1 MKRISKLLSI
11 FLVLFILVGCASES
25 GHESGGEY
33 YLNQLKNYEVR
44 EKNSTLDD
52 NAEFDAYLD
61 TIFDELVSD
70 NYLYMHFN
78 VADYKAMG
86 IEKPEVGFGHLVY
99 GVDQEE
105 FNKTEKQLEDLLAFD
120 YDSLSLRQQYDY
132 DLLHYSLLETLAGLY
147 YSKYDLIFSSASQ
160 FSDGIVTNLMEF
172 AMYDDESEEDFLV
185 VLKDV
190 PNYINEAI
198 EYSKQQSNDGLYHSD
213 DMLDEEISYI
223 DNLISSNGKSI
234 YEHYKEYDI
243 YPEVKEIVENEVIP
257 SFVTLKDYLNTLYG
271 KTKSD
276 KLALCKIDEGYAEYT
291 YMTSSSNNKDMEDIY
306 TELIELYFDWIY
318 NFVSIYQDDE
328 NILDNYEEFLKND
341 EVLNLNV
348 EDLLEYLRNNSS
360 KRYEYLENANYVVSS
375 LDTLGNTTLGYY
387 VSPPI
392 DNLNQNVIRVNAKV
406 DSDSYGQMSVFEVM
420 AHEGFPGH
428 LYQNIYFQQTN
439 PHKFRATQS
448 FVGYTEGY
456 ADLAA
461 YDALEMLDIPE
472 EYKGIA
478 RIDSITFNSHII
490 YSIVDLG
497 VNYFGWSVN
506 TLAKKL
512 DKMMLDGTQAQELYD
527 VVVAMPGV
535 FVRYGVG
542 FVSYLNLRK
551 KAMDELGDKFD
562 FVAYHRAIIENGPL
576 PFAILE
582 GVVEEYINENK

>member
-11 FLVLFILVGCASES
+11 LLVLFILVGC
-25 GHESGGEY
+25 GEDSSSSAENY
-33 YLNQLKNYEVR
+33 YLTQLKNYEVR

-52 NAEFDAYLD
+52 NKDFDLFLD

-86 IEKPEVGFGHLVY
+86 IEKPEVGFGHIVY
-99 GVDQEE
+99 GVDEEE

-120 YDSLSLRQQYDY
+120 YDKLSLRQQYDY
-132 DLLHYSLLETLAGLY
+132 DLLHYSLLETLCGLE
-147 YSKYDLIFSSASQ
+147 YSKYNLIFSSSSQ
-160 FSDGIVTNLMEF
+160 FCDGIVTNLMEF
-172 AMYDDESEEDFLV
+172 AIYDEESEEDFLA

-243 YPEVKEIVENEVIP
+243 YPEVKELVENEVIP
-257 SFVTLKDYLNTLYG
+257 AFVTLKEYLNTLYG

-276 KLALCKIDEGYAEYT
+276 KLALTKINKGYAEYT
-291 YMTSSSNNKDMEDIY
+291 YITNTSNNGDMYAIY
-306 TELIELYFDWIY
+306 TQLIEVYSDWVN
-318 NFVSIYQDDE
+318 NFINAYQNNEHILEDYEDFLNDDKA
-328 NILDNYEEFLKND
+328 I
-341 EVLNLNV
+341 NLSA
-348 EDLLEYLRNNSS
+348 EDMLEYLRNNSS
-360 KRYEYLENANYVVSS
+360 KRYEYLEDANYVVSA
-375 LDTLGNTTLGYY
+375 LDTLGDSTLGYY

-392 DNLNQNVIRVNAKV
+392 DNLNQNVIRVNAKINNE
-406 DSDSYGQMSVFEVM
+406 DYDQMSVFEVM

-428 LYQNIYFQQTN
+428 LYQNIYFQQKN

-448 FVGYTEGY
+448 FIGYTEGY

-461 YDALEMLDIPE
+461 MDAIDMLNVDDG
-472 EYKGIA
+472 YKA
-478 RIDSITFNSHII
+478 VAKLNSITFNSHLLL
-490 YSIVDLG
+490 SIVDLG
-497 VNYFGWSVN
+497 VNYFGWDVN
-506 TLAKKL
+506 TIGNKLEKLFL
-512 DKMMLDGTQAQELYD
+512 DKAIAQPLYD
-527 VVVAMPGV
+527 MVVAMPGT

-542 FVSYLNLRK
+542 YVSHLNLRK

-562 FVAYHRAIIENGPL
+562 FVAYDRAIIENGPL

-582 GVVEEYINENK
+582 GVVEDYINENK

>member
-11 FLVLFILVGCASES
+11 LLVLFILVGC
-25 GHESGGEY
+25 GEDSSPSAENY
-33 YLNQLKNYEVR
+33 YLTQLKNYEVR

-52 NAEFDAYLD
+52 NKDFDLFLD

-86 IEKPEVGFGHLVY
+86 IEKPEVGFGHIVY
-99 GVDQEE
+99 GVDEEE

-120 YDSLSLRQQYDY
+120 YDKLSLRQQYDY
-132 DLLHYSLLETLAGLY
+132 DLLHYSLLETLCGLE
-147 YSKYDLIFSSASQ
+147 YSKYNLIFSSSSQ
-160 FSDGIVTNLMEF
+160 FCDGIVTNLMEF
-172 AMYDDESEEDFLV
+172 AMYDEESEEDFLA

-243 YPEVKEIVENEVIP
+243 YPEVKELVENEVIP
-257 SFVTLKDYLNTLYG
+257 AFVTLKEYLNTLYG

-276 KLALCKIDEGYAEYT
+276 KLALTKINNGYAEYT
-291 YMTSSSNNKDMEDIY
+291 YITNTSNNGDMYAIY
-306 TELIELYFDWIY
+306 TQLIEVYSDWVN
-318 NFVSIYQDDE
+318 NFINAYQNNEHILEDYEDFLNDDKA
-328 NILDNYEEFLKND
+328 I
-341 EVLNLNV
+341 NLSA
-348 EDLLEYLRNNSS
+348 EDMLEYLRNNSS
-360 KRYEYLENANYVVSS
+360 KRYEYLEDANYVVSA
-375 LDTLGNTTLGYY
+375 LDTLGDSTLGYY

-392 DNLNQNVIRVNAKV
+392 DNLNQNVIRVNAKINNE
-406 DSDSYGQMSVFEVM
+406 DYDQMSVFEVM

-428 LYQNIYFQQTN
+428 LYQNIYFQQKN

-448 FVGYTEGY
+448 FIGYTEGY

-461 YDALEMLDIPE
+461 MDAIDMLNVDD
-472 EYKGIA
+472 EYKA
-478 RIDSITFNSHII
+478 VAKLNSITFNSHLLL
-490 YSIVDLG
+490 SIVDLG
-497 VNYFGWSVN
+497 VNYFGWDVN
-506 TLAKKL
+506 TIGNKLEKLFL
-512 DKMMLDGTQAQELYD
+512 DKAIAQPLYD
-527 VVVAMPGV
+527 MVVAMPGT

-542 FVSYLNLRK
+542 YVSHLNLRK

-562 FVAYHRAIIENGPL
+562 FVAYDRAIIENGPL

-582 GVVEEYINENK
+582 GVVEDYINENK

>member
-11 FLVLFILVGCASES
+11 LLVLFILVGCGEDSSPS
-25 GHESGGEY
+25 GENY
-33 YLNQLKNYEVR
+33 YLSQLKNYEVR

-99 GVDQEE
+99 GVDEEE
-105 FNKTEKQLEDLLAFD
+105 FNKTEKQLEELLAFD
-120 YDSLSLRQQYDY
+120 YDKLSLRQQYDY
-132 DLLHYSLLETLAGLY
+132 DLLHYSLLETLCGLE
-147 YSKYDLIFSSASQ
+147 YSKYNLIFSSSSQ

-172 AMYDDESEEDFLV
+172 AMYDEESEKDFLV

-223 DNLISSNGKSI
+223 DTLISSNGKSI

-243 YPEVKEIVENEVIP
+243 YPEVKELVENEVIP
-257 SFVTLKDYLNTLYG
+257 AFVTLKDYLKTLYG
-271 KTKSD
+271 KTTSD
-276 KLALCKIDEGYAEYT
+276 KLTLCKIDEGYAEYT
-291 YMTSSSNNKDMEDIY
+291 YLINSSSNRDITDIY
-306 TELIELYFDWIY
+306 NDLVELYFDWIY
-318 NFVSIYQDDE
+318 NFIGIYQDDE
-328 NILDNYEEFLKND
+328 NVLDKYGEYIQANK
-341 EVLNLNV
+341 VLNLSS
-348 EDLLEYLRNNSS
+348 EDMLEYLRNNSS
-360 KRYEYLENANYVVSS
+360 QRYEYLENANYVVSS

-392 DNLNQNVIRVNAKV
+392 DNLNQNVIRVNAKI
-406 DSDSYGQMSVFEVM
+406 DSDYYDQMSVFEVM

-439 PHKFRATQS
+439 PHKVRATQS

-461 YDALEMLDIPE
+461 YDALEMLDIPN

-478 RIDSITFNSHII
+478 RIDSITFNSHIL
-490 YSIVDLG
+490 YSIIDLG
-497 VNYFGWSVN
+497 VNYFGWNVK

-512 DKMMLDGTQAQELYD
+512 DNLMLDSSMAQDLYD
-527 VVVAMPGV
+527 TVVAMPGV

-542 FVSYLNLRK
+542 FVSHINLRK
-551 KAMDELGDKFD
+551 KAMDKLGDKFD
-562 FVAYHRAIIENGPL
+562 FVAYDRAIIENGPL

-582 GVVEEYINENK
+582 GVVEDYINENK

>member
-11 FLVLFILVGCASES
+11 LLVVFLLTGCGLES
-25 GHESGGEY
+25 GHESNK
-33 YLNQLKNYEVR
+33 YLEELKNYEVR
-44 EKNSTLDD
+44 EKKSTLDD

-78 VADYKAMG
+78 VADYKAMD

-99 GVDQEE
+99 GLDEEE
-105 FNKTEKQLEDLLAFD
+105 FDKTEKQLEDLLAFD

-172 AMYDDESEEDFLV
+172 AMYDEESEEDFLV

-234 YEHYKEYDI
+234 YEHYKDYDI
-243 YPEVKEIVENEVIP
+243 YPEVKELVENEVIP
-257 SFVTLKDYLNTLYG
+257 AFVTLKDYLNTLYG
-271 KTKSD
+271 KAKSD
-276 KLALCKIDEGYAEYT
+276 KLALTKINKGYAEYT
-291 YMTSSSNNKDMEDIY
+291 YITNTSNNGDMYAIY
-306 TELIELYFDWIY
+306 TQLIEVYSDWVN
-318 NFVSIYQDDE
+318 NFINAYQNNEHILEDYEDFLNDDKV
-328 NILDNYEEFLKND
+328 I
-341 EVLNLNV
+341 NLSA
-348 EDLLEYLRNNSS
+348 EDMLEYLRNNSS
-360 KRYEYLENANYVVSS
+360 KRYEYLEDASYVVSA
-375 LDTLGNTTLGYY
+375 LDTLGDSTLGYY

-392 DNLNQNVIRVNAKV
+392 DNLNQNVIRVNAKI
-406 DSDSYGQMSVFEVM
+406 DNDEYDQMSVFEVM

-428 LYQNIYFQQTN
+428 LYQNIYFQQRN

-448 FVGYTEGY
+448 FIGYTEGY

-461 YDALEMLDIPE
+461 MDAIDMLNVDDG
-472 EYKGIA
+472 YKA
-478 RIDSITFNSHII
+478 VAKLNSITFNSHLLL
-490 YSIVDLG
+490 SIVDLG
-497 VNYFGWSVN
+497 VNYFGWDVN
-506 TLAKKL
+506 TIGNKLEKLFL
-512 DKMMLDGTQAQELYD
+512 DKAIAQPLYD
-527 VVVAMPGV
+527 MVVAMPGT

-542 FVSYLNLRK
+542 YVSHLNLRK

-562 FVAYHRAIIENGPL
+562 FVAYDRAIIENGPL
-576 PFAILE
+576 PFVILE
-582 GVVEEYINENK
+582 GVVEDYINENK

>member
-1 MKRISKLLSI
+1 MKIISKLLSI
-11 FLVLFILVGCASES
+11 LLVVFLLTGCGLES
-25 GHESGGEY
+25 GLESDSE

-86 IEKPEVGFGHLVY
+86 IEKPEVGFGHIVY
-99 GVDQEE
+99 GVDEEE

-132 DLLHYSLLETLAGLY
+132 DLLHYSLLETLCGLE
-147 YSKYDLIFSSASQ
+147 YSKYNLIFSSASQ

-172 AMYDDESEEDFLV
+172 AMYDEESEEDFLV

-234 YEHYKEYDI
+234 YEHYKDYDI

-257 SFVTLKDYLNTLYG
+257 SFVTLKDYLKTLYG
-271 KTKSD
+271 KTTSD
-276 KLALCKIDEGYAEYT
+276 KLTLSKIDKGYAEYT
-291 YMTSSSNNKDMEDIY
+291 YIINSSNNGDMNV
-306 TELIELYFDWIY
+306 IY
-318 NFVSIYQDDE
+318 NQLVEVYTDWVYNFISAYQKNE
-328 NILDNYEEFLKND
+328 NILEDYEDFLND
-341 EVLNLNV
+341 DKVINQSA
-348 EDLLEYLRNNSS
+348 EDMLEYLRNNSS
-360 KRYEYLENANYVVSS
+360 KRYEYLEDASYVVSA
-375 LDTLGNTTLGYY
+375 LDTLGDSTLGYY

-392 DNLNQNVIRVNAKV
+392 DNLNQNVIRVNAKI
-406 DSDSYGQMSVFEVM
+406 DNDEYDQMSVFEVM

-428 LYQNIYFQQTN
+428 LYQNIYFQQRN

-448 FVGYTEGY
+448 FIGYTEGY

-461 YDALEMLDIPE
+461 MDAIDMLNIDDG
-472 EYKGIA
+472 YKA
-478 RIDSITFNSHII
+478 VAKLNSITFNSHLLL
-490 YSIVDLG
+490 SIVDLG
-497 VNYFGWSVN
+497 VNYFGWDAN
-506 TLAKKL
+506 TLGKKL
-512 DKMMLDGTQAQELYD
+512 EKMFLDKTIAQTLYD
-527 VVVAMPGV
+527 MVVAMPGT

-542 FVSYLNLRK
+542 YVSHLNLRK

-562 FVAYHRAIIENGPL
+562 FVAYDRAIIENGPL

-582 GVVEEYINENK
+582 GVVEDYINENK

>member
-11 FLVLFILVGCASES
+11 LLVLFILVGC
-25 GHESGGEY
+25 GEDSSPSAENY
-33 YLNQLKNYEVR
+33 YLTQLKNYEVR

-52 NAEFDAYLD
+52 NKDFDLFLD

-86 IEKPEVGFGHLVY
+86 IEKPEVGFGHIVY
-99 GVDQEE
+99 GVDEEE
-105 FNKTEKQLEDLLAFD
+105 FNKTEKQLEELLAFD
-120 YDSLSLRQQYDY
+120 YDKLSLRQQYDY
-132 DLLHYSLLETLAGLY
+132 DLLHYSLLETLCGLE
-147 YSKYDLIFSSASQ
+147 YSKYNLIFSSSSQ

-172 AMYDDESEEDFLV
+172 AMYDEESEEDFLA

-243 YPEVKEIVENEVIP
+243 YLEVKELVENEVIP
-257 SFVTLKDYLNTLYG
+257 AFVTLKEYLNTLYG

-276 KLALCKIDEGYAEYT
+276 KLALTKINKGYAEYT
-291 YMTSSSNNKDMEDIY
+291 YITNTSNNGDMYAIY
-306 TELIELYFDWIY
+306 TQLIEVYSDWVN
-318 NFVSIYQDDE
+318 NFINAYQNNEHILEDYEDFLNDDKA
-328 NILDNYEEFLKND
+328 I
-341 EVLNLNV
+341 NLSA
-348 EDLLEYLRNNSS
+348 EDMLEYLRNNSS
-360 KRYEYLENANYVVSS
+360 KRYEYLEDANYVVSA
-375 LDTLGNTTLGYY
+375 LDTLGDSTLGYY

-392 DNLNQNVIRVNAKV
+392 DNLNQNVIRVNAKINNEEY
-406 DSDSYGQMSVFEVM
+406 DQMSVFEVM

-428 LYQNIYFQQTN
+428 LYQNIYFQQKN

-448 FVGYTEGY
+448 FIGYTEGY

-461 YDALEMLDIPE
+461 MDAIDMLNVDDG
-472 EYKGIA
+472 YKA
-478 RIDSITFNSHII
+478 VAKLNSITFNSHLLL
-490 YSIVDLG
+490 SIVDLG
-497 VNYFGWSVN
+497 VNYFGWDVN
-506 TLAKKL
+506 TIGNKLEKLFL
-512 DKMMLDGTQAQELYD
+512 DKAIAQPLYD
-527 VVVAMPGV
+527 MVVAMPGT

-542 FVSYLNLRK
+542 YVSHLNLRK

-562 FVAYHRAIIENGPL
+562 FVAYDRAIIENGPL

-582 GVVEEYINENK
+582 GVVEDYINENK

>member
-1 MKRISKLLSI
+1 MKIISKLLSI
-11 FLVLFILVGCASES
+11 LLVVFLLTGCGLES
-25 GHESGGEY
+25 GLESDSE

-86 IEKPEVGFGHLVY
+86 IEKPEVGFGHIVY
-99 GVDQEE
+99 GVDEEE

-132 DLLHYSLLETLAGLY
+132 DLLHYSLLETLCGLE
-147 YSKYDLIFSSASQ
+147 YSKYNLIFSSASQ

-172 AMYDDESEEDFLV
+172 AMYDEESEEDFLV

-234 YEHYKEYDI
+234 YEHYKDYDI

-257 SFVTLKDYLNTLYG
+257 SFVTLKDYLKTLYG
-271 KTKSD
+271 KTTSD
-276 KLALCKIDEGYAEYT
+276 KLTLSKIDKGYAEYT
-291 YMTSSSNNKDMEDIY
+291 YIINSSNNGDMNV
-306 TELIELYFDWIY
+306 IY
-318 NFVSIYQDDE
+318 NQLVEVYTDWVYNFISAYQKNE
-328 NILDNYEEFLKND
+328 NILEDYEDFLND
-341 EVLNLNV
+341 DKVINQSA
-348 EDLLEYLRNNSS
+348 EDMLEYLRNNSS
-360 KRYEYLENANYVVSS
+360 KRYEYLEDASYVVSM
-375 LDTLGNTTLGYY
+375 LDTLGDSTLGYY

-392 DNLNQNVIRVNAKV
+392 DNLNQNVIRVNAKI
-406 DSDSYGQMSVFEVM
+406 DNDEYDQMSVFEVM

-428 LYQNIYFQQTN
+428 LYQNIYFQQRN

-448 FVGYTEGY
+448 FIGYTEGY

-461 YDALEMLDIPE
+461 MDAIDMLNIDDG
-472 EYKGIA
+472 YKA
-478 RIDSITFNSHII
+478 VAKLNSITFNSHLLL
-490 YSIVDLG
+490 SIVDLG
-497 VNYFGWSVN
+497 VNYFGWDAN
-506 TLAKKL
+506 TLGKKL
-512 DKMMLDGTQAQELYD
+512 EKMFLDKTIAQTLYD
-527 VVVAMPGV
+527 MVVAMPGT

-542 FVSYLNLRK
+542 YVSHLNLRK

-562 FVAYHRAIIENGPL
+562 FVAYDRAIIENGPL

>member
-11 FLVLFILVGCASES
+11 LLVLFILVGC
-25 GHESGGEY
+25 GEDSSPSAENY
-33 YLNQLKNYEVR
+33 YLTQLKNYEVR

-52 NAEFDAYLD
+52 NKDFDLFLD

-86 IEKPEVGFGHLVY
+86 IEKPEVGFGHIVY
-99 GVDQEE
+99 GVDEEE
-105 FNKTEKQLEDLLAFD
+105 FNKTEKQLEELLAFD
-120 YDSLSLRQQYDY
+120 YDKLSLRQQYDY
-132 DLLHYSLLETLAGLY
+132 DLLHYSLLETLCGLE
-147 YSKYDLIFSSASQ
+147 YSKYNLIFSSSSQ

-172 AMYDDESEEDFLV
+172 AIYDEESEEDFLV

-213 DMLDEEISYI
+213 DMLDEEVSYI
-223 DNLISSNGKSI
+223 DNLISSNGRSI

-243 YPEVKEIVENEVIP
+243 YPEVKELVENEVIP
-257 SFVTLKDYLNTLYG
+257 AFVTLKEYLNTLYG

-276 KLALCKIDEGYAEYT
+276 KLALTKINNGYAEYT
-291 YMTSSSNNKDMEDIY
+291 YITNTSNNGDMYAIY
-306 TELIELYFDWIY
+306 TQLIEVYSDWVN
-318 NFVSIYQDDE
+318 NFINAYQNNEHILEDYEDFLNDDKA
-328 NILDNYEEFLKND
+328 I
-341 EVLNLNV
+341 NLSA
-348 EDLLEYLRNNSS
+348 EDMLEYLRNNSS
-360 KRYEYLENANYVVSS
+360 KRYEYLEDANYVVSS
-375 LDTLGNTTLGYY
+375 LDTLGDSTLGYY

-392 DNLNQNVIRVNAKV
+392 DNLNQNVIRVNAKINNEEY
-406 DSDSYGQMSVFEVM
+406 DQMSVFEVM

-428 LYQNIYFQQTN
+428 LYQNIYFQQKN

-448 FVGYTEGY
+448 FIGYTEGY

-461 YDALEMLDIPE
+461 MDAIDMLNVDDG
-472 EYKGIA
+472 YKA
-478 RIDSITFNSHII
+478 VAKLNSITFNSHLLL
-490 YSIVDLG
+490 SIVDLG
-497 VNYFGWSVN
+497 VNYFGWDVN
-506 TLAKKL
+506 TIGNKLEKLFL
-512 DKMMLDGTQAQELYD
+512 DKAIAQPLYD
-527 VVVAMPGV
+527 MVVAMPGT

-542 FVSYLNLRK
+542 YVSHLNLRK

-562 FVAYHRAIIENGPL
+562 FVAYDRAIIENGPL

-582 GVVEEYINENK
+582 GVVEDYINENK

>member
-1 MKRISKLLSI
+1 MKIISKLLSI
-11 FLVLFILVGCASES
+11 LLVVFLLTGCGLES
-25 GHESGGEY
+25 GLESDSE

-86 IEKPEVGFGHLVY
+86 IEKPEVGFGHIVY
-99 GVDQEE
+99 GLDEEE

-172 AMYDDESEEDFLV
+172 AMYDEESEEDFLV

-276 KLALCKIDEGYAEYT
+276 KLALTKINKGYAEYT
-291 YMTSSSNNKDMEDIY
+291 YITNTSNNGDMYAIY
-306 TELIELYFDWIY
+306 TQLIEVYSDWVN
-318 NFVSIYQDDE
+318 NFINAYQNNEHILEDYEDFLNDDKV
-328 NILDNYEEFLKND
+328 I
-341 EVLNLNV
+341 NLSA
-348 EDLLEYLRNNSS
+348 EDMLEYLRNNSS
-360 KRYEYLENANYVVSS
+360 KRYDYLEDASYVVSA
-375 LDTLGNTTLGYY
+375 LDTLGDSTLGYY

-392 DNLNQNVIRVNAKV
+392 DNLNQNVIRVNAKI
-406 DSDSYGQMSVFEVM
+406 DNDEYDQMSVFEVM

-448 FVGYTEGY
+448 FIGYTEGY

-461 YDALEMLDIPE
+461 MDAIDMLNVDDG
-472 EYKGIA
+472 YKA
-478 RIDSITFNSHII
+478 VAKLNSITFNSHLLL
-490 YSIVDLG
+490 SIVDLG
-497 VNYFGWSVN
+497 VNYFGWDVN
-506 TLAKKL
+506 TIGNKLEKLFL
-512 DKMMLDGTQAQELYD
+512 DKAIAQPLYD
-527 VVVAMPGV
+527 MVVAMPGT

-542 FVSYLNLRK
+542 YVSHLNLRK

-562 FVAYHRAIIENGPL
+562 FVAYDRAIVENGPL

>member
-11 FLVLFILVGCASES
+11 LLVLFILVGC
-25 GHESGGEY
+25 GEDSSPSAENY
-33 YLNQLKNYEVR
+33 YLTQLKNYQVR

-52 NAEFDAYLD
+52 NRDFDLFLD
-61 TIFDELVSD
+61 TIFDELVSN

-86 IEKPEVGFGHLVY
+86 IEKPEVGFGHVVY
-99 GVDQEE
+99 GVDEEE
-105 FNKTEKQLEDLLAFD
+105 FNKTEKQLEELLAFD

-132 DLLHYSLLETLAGLY
+132 DLLHYSLLETLCGLE
-147 YSKYDLIFSSASQ
+147 YSKYNLIFSSSSQ
-160 FSDGIVTNLMEF
+160 FSDGIITNLMEF
-172 AMYDDESEEDFLV
+172 AIYDEESEEDFLV

-257 SFVTLKDYLNTLYG
+257 AFVTLKDYLKTLYG
-271 KTKSD
+271 KTTSD
-276 KLALCKIDEGYAEYT
+276 KLTLCKIDEGYAEYT
-291 YMTSSSNNKDMEDIY
+291 YLINSSSNRDITDIY
-306 TELIELYFDWIY
+306 NDLVELYFDWIY
-318 NFVSIYQDDE
+318 NFIGIYQDDE
-328 NILDNYEEFLKND
+328 NILNKYGEYIQANK
-341 EVLNLNV
+341 VLNLSS
-348 EDLLEYLRNNSS
+348 EDMLEYLRNNSS
-360 KRYEYLENANYVVSS
+360 ERYEYLEDANYVVSS

-392 DNLNQNVIRVNAKV
+392 DNLNQNVIRVNAKI
-406 DSDSYGQMSVFEVM
+406 DSDYYDQMSVFEVM

-439 PHKFRATQS
+439 PHKVRATQS

-461 YDALEMLDIPE
+461 YDALEMLDIPN

-478 RIDSITFNSHII
+478 RIDSITFNSHIL
-490 YSIVDLG
+490 YSIIDLG
-497 VNYFGWSVN
+497 VNYFGWNVK

-512 DKMMLDGTQAQELYD
+512 DNLMLDSSMAQDLYD
-527 VVVAMPGV
+527 TVVAMPGV

-542 FVSYLNLRK
+542 FVNHINLRK

-562 FVAYHRAIIENGPL
+562 FVAYDKAIIENGPL

-582 GVVEEYINENK
+582 GVVENYINENK

>member
-11 FLVLFILVGCASES
+11 LLVLFILVGC
-25 GHESGGEY
+25 GEDSSPSAENY
-33 YLNQLKNYEVR
+33 YLTQLKNYEVR

-52 NAEFDAYLD
+52 NKDFDLFLD

-86 IEKPEVGFGHLVY
+86 IEKPEVGFGHIVY
-99 GVDQEE
+99 GVDEEE
-105 FNKTEKQLEDLLAFD
+105 FNKTEKQLEELLAFD
-120 YDSLSLRQQYDY
+120 YDKLSLRQQYDY
-132 DLLHYSLLETLAGLY
+132 DLLHYSLLETLCGLE
-147 YSKYDLIFSSASQ
+147 YSKYNLIFSSSSQ
-160 FSDGIVTNLMEF
+160 FCDGIVTNLMEF
-172 AMYDDESEEDFLV
+172 AMYDEESEEDFLA

-243 YPEVKEIVENEVIP
+243 YPEVKELVENEVIP
-257 SFVTLKDYLNTLYG
+257 AFVTLKEYLNTLYG

-276 KLALCKIDEGYAEYT
+276 KLALTKINKGYAEYT
-291 YMTSSSNNKDMEDIY
+291 YITNTSNNGDMYAIY
-306 TELIELYFDWIY
+306 TQLIEVYSDWVN
-318 NFVSIYQDDE
+318 NFINAYQNNEHILEDYEDFLNDDKA
-328 NILDNYEEFLKND
+328 I
-341 EVLNLNV
+341 NLSA
-348 EDLLEYLRNNSS
+348 EDMLEYLRNNSS
-360 KRYEYLENANYVVSS
+360 KRYEYLEDANYVVSA
-375 LDTLGNTTLGYY
+375 LDTLGDSTLGYY

-392 DNLNQNVIRVNAKV
+392 DNLNQNVIRVNAKINNE
-406 DSDSYGQMSVFEVM
+406 DYDQMSVFEVM

-428 LYQNIYFQQTN
+428 LYQNIYFQQKN

-448 FVGYTEGY
+448 FIGYTEGY

-461 YDALEMLDIPE
+461 MDAIDMLNVDD
-472 EYKGIA
+472 EYKA
-478 RIDSITFNSHII
+478 VAKLNSITFNSHLLL
-490 YSIVDLG
+490 SIVDLG
-497 VNYFGWSVN
+497 VNYFGWDVN
-506 TLAKKL
+506 TIGNKLEKLFL
-512 DKMMLDGTQAQELYD
+512 DKAIAQPLYD
-527 VVVAMPGV
+527 MVVAMPGT

-542 FVSYLNLRK
+542 YVSHLNLRK

-562 FVAYHRAIIENGPL
+562 FVAYDRAIIENGPL

-582 GVVEEYINENK
+582 GVVEDYINENK

>member
-11 FLVLFILVGCASES
+11 LLILFILVGC
-25 GHESGGEY
+25 GEDSSPSAENY
-33 YLNQLKNYEVR
+33 YLTQLKNYEVR

-86 IEKPEVGFGHLVY
+86 IEKPEVGFGHIVY

-105 FNKTEKQLEDLLAFD
+105 FNKTEKQLEELLAFD
-120 YDSLSLRQQYDY
+120 YDKLSLRQQYDY
-132 DLLHYSLLETLAGLY
+132 DLLHYSLLETLCGLE
-147 YSKYDLIFSSASQ
+147 YSKYNLIFSSSSQ

-172 AMYDDESEEDFLV
+172 AIYDEESEEDFLV

-223 DNLISSNGKSI
+223 DNLILSNGKSI

-243 YPEVKEIVENEVIP
+243 YPEVKELVENEVIP
-257 SFVTLKDYLNTLYG
+257 AFVTLKDYLKTLYG
-271 KTKSD
+271 KATSD
-276 KLALCKIDEGYAEYT
+276 ELTLCKIDEGYAEYT
-291 YMTSSSNNKDMEDIY
+291 YLINSSSNRDITDIY
-306 TELIELYFDWIY
+306 NDLVELYFDWIY
-318 NFVSIYQDDE
+318 NFIGIYQDDE
-328 NILDNYEEFLKND
+328 NVLNKYGEYIQANK
-341 EVLNLNV
+341 VLNLSS
-348 EDLLEYLRNNSS
+348 EDMLEYLRNNSS
-360 KRYEYLENANYVVSS
+360 QRYEYLEDANYVVSS

-392 DNLNQNVIRVNAKV
+392 DNLNQNVIRVNAKI
-406 DSDSYGQMSVFEVM
+406 DSDYYDQMSVFEVM

-439 PHKFRATQS
+439 PHKVRATQS

-461 YDALEMLDIPE
+461 YDALEMLDIPN

-478 RIDSITFNSHII
+478 RIDSITFNSHIL
-490 YSIVDLG
+490 YSIIDLG
-497 VNYFGWSVN
+497 VNYFGWNVK

-512 DKMMLDGTQAQELYD
+512 DNLMLDASMAQDLYD
-527 VVVAMPGV
+527 TVVAMPGV

-542 FVSYLNLRK
+542 FVNHINLRK

-562 FVAYHRAIIENGPL
+562 FVAYDKAIIENGPL

-582 GVVEEYINENK
+582 GVVEDYINENK

>member
-1 MKRISKLLSI
+1 MKKISKLLSI
-11 FLVLFILVGCASES
+11 LLVLFILVGC
-25 GHESGGEY
+25 GEDSSPSAENY
-33 YLNQLKNYEVR
+33 YLTQLKNYEVR

-86 IEKPEVGFGHLVY
+86 IEKPEVGFGHIVY

-105 FNKTEKQLEDLLAFD
+105 FNKTEKQLEELLAFD
-120 YDSLSLRQQYDY
+120 YDKLSLRQQYDY
-132 DLLHYSLLETLAGLY
+132 DLLHYSLLETLCGLE
-147 YSKYDLIFSSASQ
+147 YSKYNLIFSSSSQ
-160 FSDGIVTNLMEF
+160 FSDGIITNLMEF
-172 AMYDDESEEDFLV
+172 AIYDEESEEDFLV

-243 YPEVKEIVENEVIP
+243 YPEVKELVENEVIP
-257 SFVTLKDYLNTLYG
+257 AFVTLKDYLKTLYG
-271 KTKSD
+271 KTTSD
-276 KLALCKIDEGYAEYT
+276 KLTLCKIDEGYAEYT
-291 YMTSSSNNKDMEDIY
+291 YLINSSSNRDITDIY
-306 TELIELYFDWIY
+306 NDLVELYFDWIY
-318 NFVSIYQDDE
+318 NFIGIYQEDE
-328 NILDNYEEFLKND
+328 NVLNKYGEYIQANK
-341 EVLNLNV
+341 VLNLSS
-348 EDLLEYLRNNSS
+348 EDMLEYLRNNSS
-360 KRYEYLENANYVVSS
+360 ERYEYLEDANYVVSS

-392 DNLNQNVIRVNAKV
+392 DNLNQNVIRVNAKI
-406 DSDSYGQMSVFEVM
+406 DSDYYDQMSVFEVM

-439 PHKFRATQS
+439 PHKVRATQS

-461 YDALEMLDIPE
+461 YDALEMLDIPN

-478 RIDSITFNSHII
+478 RIDSITFNSHIL
-490 YSIVDLG
+490 YSIIDLG
-497 VNYFGWSVN
+497 VNYFGWNVK

-512 DKMMLDGTQAQELYD
+512 DNLMLDSSMAQDLYD
-527 VVVAMPGV
+527 TVVAMPGV

-542 FVSYLNLRK
+542 FVNHINLRK

-562 FVAYHRAIIENGPL
+562 FVAYDRAIIENGPL

-582 GVVEEYINENK
+582 GVVEDYINENK

>member
-11 FLVLFILVGCASES
+11 LLVLFILVGC
-25 GHESGGEY
+25 GEDSSSSAENY
-33 YLNQLKNYEVR
+33 YLTQLKNYEVR

-52 NAEFDAYLD
+52 NKDFDLFLD

-86 IEKPEVGFGHLVY
+86 IEKPEVGFGHIVY

-132 DLLHYSLLETLAGLY
+132 DLLHYSLLETLCGLE
-147 YSKYDLIFSSASQ
+147 YSKYNLIFSSSSQ

-172 AMYDDESEEDFLV
+172 AMYDEESEEDFLA

-243 YPEVKEIVENEVIP
+243 YPEVKELVENEVIP
-257 SFVTLKDYLNTLYG
+257 AFVTLKEYLNTLYG

-276 KLALCKIDEGYAEYT
+276 KLALTKINNGYAEYT
-291 YMTSSSNNKDMEDIY
+291 YITNTSNNGDMYAIY
-306 TELIELYFDWIY
+306 TQLIEVYSDWVN
-318 NFVSIYQDDE
+318 NFINAYQNNEHILEDYEDFLNDDKA
-328 NILDNYEEFLKND
+328 I
-341 EVLNLNV
+341 NLSA
-348 EDLLEYLRNNSS
+348 EDMLEYLRNNSS
-360 KRYEYLENANYVVSS
+360 KRYEYLEDANYVVSA
-375 LDTLGNTTLGYY
+375 LDTLGDSTLGYY

-392 DNLNQNVIRVNAKV
+392 DNLNQNVIRVNAKINNE
-406 DSDSYGQMSVFEVM
+406 DYDQMSVFEVM

-428 LYQNIYFQQTN
+428 LYQNIYFQQKN

-448 FVGYTEGY
+448 FIGYTEGY

-461 YDALEMLDIPE
+461 MDAIDMLNVDD
-472 EYKGIA
+472 EYKA
-478 RIDSITFNSHII
+478 VAKLNSITFNSHLLL
-490 YSIVDLG
+490 SIVDLG
-497 VNYFGWSVN
+497 VNYFGWDVN
-506 TLAKKL
+506 TIGNKLEKLFL
-512 DKMMLDGTQAQELYD
+512 DKAIAQPLYD
-527 VVVAMPGV
+527 MVVAMPGT

-542 FVSYLNLRK
+542 YVSHLNLRK

-562 FVAYHRAIIENGPL
+562 FVAYDRAIIENGPL

-582 GVVEEYINENK
+582 GVVEDYINENK

>member
-11 FLVLFILVGCASES
+11 LLVLFILVGC
-25 GHESGGEY
+25 GEDSSPSAENY
-33 YLNQLKNYEVR
+33 YLTQLKNYEVR

-52 NAEFDAYLD
+52 NKDFDLFLD

-86 IEKPEVGFGHLVY
+86 IEKPEVGFGHIVY
-99 GVDQEE
+99 GVDEEE

-120 YDSLSLRQQYDY
+120 YDKLSLRQQYDY
-132 DLLHYSLLETLAGLY
+132 DLLHYSLLETLCGLE
-147 YSKYDLIFSSASQ
+147 YSKYNLIFSSSSQ

-172 AMYDDESEEDFLV
+172 AMYDEESEEDFLA

-243 YPEVKEIVENEVIP
+243 YPEVKELVENEVIP
-257 SFVTLKDYLNTLYG
+257 AFVTLKEYLNTLYG

-276 KLALCKIDEGYAEYT
+276 KLALTKINKGYAEYT
-291 YMTSSSNNKDMEDIY
+291 YITNTSNNGDMYAIY
-306 TELIELYFDWIY
+306 TQLIEVYSDWVN
-318 NFVSIYQDDE
+318 NFINAYQNNEHILEDYEDFLNDDKA
-328 NILDNYEEFLKND
+328 I
-341 EVLNLNV
+341 NLSA
-348 EDLLEYLRNNSS
+348 EDMLEYLRNNSS
-360 KRYEYLENANYVVSS
+360 ERYEYLEDANYVVSS
-375 LDTLGNTTLGYY
+375 LDTLGDSTLGYY

-392 DNLNQNVIRVNAKV
+392 DNLNQNVIRVNAKINNEEY
-406 DSDSYGQMSVFEVM
+406 DQMSVFEVM

-439 PHKFRATQS
+439 PHKVRATQS
-448 FVGYTEGY
+448 FIGYTEGY

-461 YDALEMLDIPE
+461 MDAIDMLNVDDG
-472 EYKGIA
+472 YKA
-478 RIDSITFNSHII
+478 VAKLNSITFNSHLLL
-490 YSIVDLG
+490 SIVDLG
-497 VNYFGWSVN
+497 VNYFGWDVN
-506 TLAKKL
+506 TIGNKLEKLFL
-512 DKMMLDGTQAQELYD
+512 DKAIAQPLYD
-527 VVVAMPGV
+527 MVVAMPGT

-542 FVSYLNLRK
+542 YVSHLNLRK

-562 FVAYHRAIIENGPL
+562 FVAYDRAIIENGPL

-582 GVVEEYINENK
+582 GVVEDYINENK

>member
-11 FLVLFILVGCASES
+11 LLVLLLLVGC
-25 GHESGGEY
+25 GHESGLESDSE

-44 EKNSTLDD
+44 EKNSSLDD
-52 NAEFDAYLD
+52 NVEFNAYLD

-86 IEKPEVGFGHLVY
+86 IEKPEVGFGHIVY
-99 GVDQEE
+99 GVDEEE

-132 DLLHYSLLETLAGLY
+132 DLLHYSLLETLCGLE
-147 YSKYDLIFSSASQ
+147 YSKYNLIFSSSSQ

-172 AMYDDESEEDFLV
+172 AMYDEESEEDFLV

-198 EYSKQQSNDGLYHSD
+198 EYSKQQTNDGLYHSD
-213 DMLDEEISYI
+213 DMIDEEISYI

-234 YEHYKEYDI
+234 YEHYKDYDI
-243 YPEVKEIVENEVIP
+243 YPEVKELVENEVIP
-257 SFVTLKDYLNTLYG
+257 AFVTLKDYLNTLYG

-276 KLALCKIDEGYAEYT
+276 KLALTKINKGYAEYT
-291 YMTSSSNNKDMEDIY
+291 YITNSSNNGDMYAIY
-306 TELIELYFDWIY
+306 TQLIEVYSDWVN
-318 NFVSIYQDDE
+318 NFINAYQNNEHILEDYEDFLNDDKVI
-328 NILDNYEEFLKND
+328 NQSA
-341 EVLNLNV
+341 
-348 EDLLEYLRNNSS
+348 EDMLEYLRNNSS
-360 KRYEYLENANYVVSS
+360 KRYEYLEDASYVVSA
-375 LDTLGNTTLGYY
+375 LDTLGDSTLGYY

-392 DNLNQNVIRVNAKV
+392 DNLNQNVIRVNAKI
-406 DSDSYGQMSVFEVM
+406 DNDEYDQISVFEVM

-428 LYQNIYFQQTN
+428 LYQNIYFQQRN

-448 FVGYTEGY
+448 FIGYTEGY

-461 YDALEMLDIPE
+461 MDAIDMLNVDDG
-472 EYKGIA
+472 YKA
-478 RIDSITFNSHII
+478 VAKLNSITFNSHLLL
-490 YSIVDLG
+490 SIVDLG
-497 VNYFGWSVN
+497 VNYFGWDVN
-506 TLAKKL
+506 TIGNKLEKLFL
-512 DKMMLDGTQAQELYD
+512 DKAIAQPLYD
-527 VVVAMPGV
+527 MVVAMPGT

-542 FVSYLNLRK
+542 YVSHLNLRK

-562 FVAYHRAIIENGPL
+562 FVAYDRAIIENGPL

-582 GVVEEYINENK
+582 GVVEDYINENK

>member
-11 FLVLFILVGCASES
+11 LLVLFILVGC
-25 GHESGGEY
+25 GEDSSPSAENY
-33 YLNQLKNYEVR
+33 YLTQLKNYQVR

-86 IEKPEVGFGHLVY
+86 IEKPEVGFGHIVY

-105 FNKTEKQLEDLLAFD
+105 FNKTEKQLEELLAFD
-120 YDSLSLRQQYDY
+120 YDKLSLRQQYDY
-132 DLLHYSLLETLAGLY
+132 DLLHYSLLETLCGLE
-147 YSKYDLIFSSASQ
+147 YSKYNLIFSSSSQ
-160 FSDGIVTNLMEF
+160 FSDGIITNLMEF
-172 AMYDDESEEDFLV
+172 AIYDEESEEDFLV
-185 VLKDV
+185 VLIDV

-243 YPEVKEIVENEVIP
+243 YPEVKELVENEVIP
-257 SFVTLKDYLNTLYG
+257 AFVTLKDYLKTLYG
-271 KTKSD
+271 KTTSD
-276 KLALCKIDEGYAEYT
+276 KLTLCKIDEGYAEYT
-291 YMTSSSNNKDMEDIY
+291 YLINSSSNRDITDIY
-306 TELIELYFDWIY
+306 NDLVELYFDWIY
-318 NFVSIYQDDE
+318 NFIGIYQDDE
-328 NILDNYEEFLKND
+328 NVLNKYGEYIQANK
-341 EVLNLNV
+341 VLNLSS
-348 EDLLEYLRNNSS
+348 EDMLEYLRNNSS
-360 KRYEYLENANYVVSS
+360 ERYEYLEDANYVVSS

-392 DNLNQNVIRVNAKV
+392 DNLNQNVIRVNAKI
-406 DSDSYGQMSVFEVM
+406 DSDYYDQMSVFEVM

-439 PHKFRATQS
+439 PHKVRATQS

-461 YDALEMLDIPE
+461 YDALEMLDIPN

-478 RIDSITFNSHII
+478 RIDSITFNSHIL
-490 YSIVDLG
+490 YSIIDLG
-497 VNYFGWSVN
+497 VNYFGWNVK

-512 DKMMLDGTQAQELYD
+512 DNLMLDASMAQDLYD
-527 VVVAMPGV
+527 TVVAMPGV

-542 FVSYLNLRK
+542 FVNHINLRK

-562 FVAYHRAIIENGPL
+562 FVAYDRAIIENGPL

-582 GVVEEYINENK
+582 GVVENYINENK

>member
-11 FLVLFILVGCASES
+11 LLVVFLLTGCGLES
-25 GHESGGEY
+25 GLESDSE

-86 IEKPEVGFGHLVY
+86 IEKPEVGFGHIVY
-99 GVDQEE
+99 GVDEEE

-172 AMYDDESEEDFLV
+172 AMYEEESEEDFLV

-234 YEHYKEYDI
+234 YEHYKDYDI

-271 KTKSD
+271 KAKSD

-341 EVLNLNV
+341 EVLNLNA

>member
-11 FLVLFILVGCASES
+11 LLVLFILVGC
-25 GHESGGEY
+25 GEDSSPSAENY
-33 YLNQLKNYEVR
+33 YLTQLKNYEVR

-52 NAEFDAYLD
+52 NKDFDLFLD

-86 IEKPEVGFGHLVY
+86 IEKPEVGFGHIVY
-99 GVDQEE
+99 GVDEEE

-120 YDSLSLRQQYDY
+120 YDKLSLRQQYDY
-132 DLLHYSLLETLAGLY
+132 DLLHYSLLETLCGLE
-147 YSKYDLIFSSASQ
+147 YSKYNLIFSSSSQ

-172 AMYDDESEEDFLV
+172 AIYDEESEEDFLA

-243 YPEVKEIVENEVIP
+243 YPEVKELVENEVIP
-257 SFVTLKDYLNTLYG
+257 AFVTLKEYLNTLYG

-276 KLALCKIDEGYAEYT
+276 KLALTKINKGYAEYT
-291 YMTSSSNNKDMEDIY
+291 YITNTSNNGDMYAIY
-306 TELIELYFDWIY
+306 TQLIEVYSDWVN
-318 NFVSIYQDDE
+318 NFINAYQNNEHILEDYEDFLNDDKA
-328 NILDNYEEFLKND
+328 I
-341 EVLNLNV
+341 NLSA
-348 EDLLEYLRNNSS
+348 EDMLEYLRNNSS
-360 KRYEYLENANYVVSS
+360 KRYEYLEDANYVVSA
-375 LDTLGNTTLGYY
+375 LDTLGDSTLGYY

-392 DNLNQNVIRVNAKV
+392 DNLNQNVIRVNAKINNE
-406 DSDSYGQMSVFEVM
+406 DYDQMSVFEVM

-428 LYQNIYFQQTN
+428 LYQNIYFQQKN

-448 FVGYTEGY
+448 FIGYTEGY

-461 YDALEMLDIPE
+461 MDAIDMLNVDD
-472 EYKGIA
+472 EYKA
-478 RIDSITFNSHII
+478 VAKLNSITFNSHLLL
-490 YSIVDLG
+490 SIVDLG
-497 VNYFGWSVN
+497 VNYFGWDVN
-506 TLAKKL
+506 TIGNKLEKLFL
-512 DKMMLDGTQAQELYD
+512 DKAIAQPLYD
-527 VVVAMPGV
+527 MVVAMPGT

-542 FVSYLNLRK
+542 YVSHLNLRK

-562 FVAYHRAIIENGPL
+562 FVAYDRAIIENGPL

-582 GVVEEYINENK
+582 GVVEDYINENK

>member
-11 FLVLFILVGCASES
+11 LLVVFLLTGCGLES
-25 GHESGGEY
+25 GLESDSE

-99 GVDQEE
+99 GLDEEE
-105 FNKTEKQLEDLLAFD
+105 FNETEKQLEDLLAFD

-132 DLLHYSLLETLAGLY
+132 DLLHYSLLETLCGLE
-147 YSKYDLIFSSASQ
+147 YSKYNLIFSSSSQ

-257 SFVTLKDYLNTLYG
+257 SFVTLKDYLKTLYG
-271 KTKSD
+271 KTTSD
-276 KLALCKIDEGYAEYT
+276 KLTLSKIDKGYAEYT
-291 YMTSSSNNKDMEDIY
+291 YIINSSNNGDMNV
-306 TELIELYFDWIY
+306 IY
-318 NFVSIYQDDE
+318 NQLVEVYTDWVYNFISAYQKNE
-328 NILDNYEEFLKND
+328 NILEDYEDFLND
-341 EVLNLNV
+341 DKVINQSA
-348 EDLLEYLRNNSS
+348 EDMLEYLRNNSS
-360 KRYEYLENANYVVSS
+360 KRYEYLEDASYVVSA
-375 LDTLGNTTLGYY
+375 LDTLGDSTLGYY

-392 DNLNQNVIRVNAKV
+392 DNLNQNVIRVNAKI
-406 DSDSYGQMSVFEVM
+406 DNDEYDQMSVFEVM

-448 FVGYTEGY
+448 FIGYTEGY

-461 YDALEMLDIPE
+461 MDAIDMLNVDDG
-472 EYKGIA
+472 YKA
-478 RIDSITFNSHII
+478 VAKLNSITFNSHLLL
-490 YSIVDLG
+490 SIVDLG
-497 VNYFGWSVN
+497 VNYFGWDAN
-506 TLAKKL
+506 TLGKKL
-512 DKMMLDGTQAQELYD
+512 EKMFLDKTIAQTLYD
-527 VVVAMPGV
+527 MVVAMPGT

-542 FVSYLNLRK
+542 FVNHINLRK

-562 FVAYHRAIIENGPL
+562 YVAYDKAIVENGPL

-582 GVVEEYINENK
+582 GVVEDYINENK

>member
-1 MKRISKLLSI
+1 MKKISKLLSI
-11 FLVLFILVGCASES
+11 LLVLFILVGC
-25 GHESGGEY
+25 GEDSSPSAENY
-33 YLNQLKNYEVR
+33 YLSQLKNYEVR

-86 IEKPEVGFGHLVY
+86 IEKPEAGFGHIVY

-105 FNKTEKQLEDLLAFD
+105 FNKTEKQLEELLAFD
-120 YDSLSLRQQYDY
+120 YDKLSLRQQYDY
-132 DLLHYSLLETLAGLY
+132 DLLHYSLLETLCGLE
-147 YSKYDLIFSSASQ
+147 YSKYNLIFSSSSQ
-160 FSDGIVTNLMEF
+160 FSDGIITNLMEF
-172 AMYDDESEEDFLV
+172 AIYDEESEEDFLV

-198 EYSKQQSNDGLYHSD
+198 EYSKKQSNDGLYHSD

-243 YPEVKEIVENEVIP
+243 YPEVKELVENEVIP
-257 SFVTLKDYLNTLYG
+257 AFVTLKDYLKTLYG
-271 KTKSD
+271 KTTSD
-276 KLALCKIDEGYAEYT
+276 KLTLCKIDEGYAEYT
-291 YMTSSSNNKDMEDIY
+291 YLINSSSNRDITDIY
-306 TELIELYFDWIY
+306 NDLVELYFDWIY
-318 NFVSIYQDDE
+318 NFIGIYQEDE
-328 NILDNYEEFLKND
+328 NVLNKYGEYIQANK
-341 EVLNLNV
+341 VLNLSS
-348 EDLLEYLRNNSS
+348 EDMLEYLRNNSS
-360 KRYEYLENANYVVSS
+360 ERYEYLEDANYVVSS

-392 DNLNQNVIRVNAKV
+392 DNLNQNVIRVNAKI
-406 DSDSYGQMSVFEVM
+406 DSDYYDQMSVFEVM

-439 PHKFRATQS
+439 PHKVRATQS

-461 YDALEMLDIPE
+461 YDALEMLDIPN

-478 RIDSITFNSHII
+478 RIDSITFNSHIL
-490 YSIVDLG
+490 YSIIDLG
-497 VNYFGWSVN
+497 VNYFGWNVK

-512 DKMMLDGTQAQELYD
+512 DNLMLDSSMAQDLYD
-527 VVVAMPGV
+527 TVVAMPGV

-542 FVSYLNLRK
+542 FVNHINLRK

-562 FVAYHRAIIENGPL
+562 FVAYDRAIIENGPL

-582 GVVEEYINENK
+582 GVVEDYINENK

>member
-11 FLVLFILVGCASES
+11 LLVLFILVGC
-25 GHESGGEY
+25 GEDSSPSAENY
-33 YLNQLKNYEVR
+33 YLTQLKNYEVR

-52 NAEFDAYLD
+52 NKDFDLFLD

-86 IEKPEVGFGHLVY
+86 IEKPEVGFGHIVY

-132 DLLHYSLLETLAGLY
+132 DLLHYSLLETLCGLE
-147 YSKYDLIFSSASQ
+147 YSKYNLIFSSSSQ
-160 FSDGIVTNLMEF
+160 FCDGIVTNLMEF
-172 AMYDDESEEDFLV
+172 AMYDEESEEDFLA

-243 YPEVKEIVENEVIP
+243 YPEVKELVENEVIP
-257 SFVTLKDYLNTLYG
+257 AFVTLKEYLNTLYG

-276 KLALCKIDEGYAEYT
+276 KLALTKINKGYAEYT
-291 YMTSSSNNKDMEDIY
+291 YITNTSNNGDMYAIY
-306 TELIELYFDWIY
+306 TQLIEVYSDWVN
-318 NFVSIYQDDE
+318 NFINAYQNNEHILEDYEVFLNDDKA
-328 NILDNYEEFLKND
+328 I
-341 EVLNLNV
+341 NLSA
-348 EDLLEYLRNNSS
+348 EDMLEYLRNNSS
-360 KRYEYLENANYVVSS
+360 KRYEYLEDANYVVSA
-375 LDTLGNTTLGYY
+375 LDTLGDSTLGYY

-392 DNLNQNVIRVNAKV
+392 DNLNQNVIRVNAKINNE
-406 DSDSYGQMSVFEVM
+406 DYDQMSVFEVM

-428 LYQNIYFQQTN
+428 LYQNTYFQQKN

-448 FVGYTEGY
+448 FIGYTEGY

-461 YDALEMLDIPE
+461 MDAIDMLNVDD
-472 EYKGIA
+472 EYKA
-478 RIDSITFNSHII
+478 VAKLNSITFNSHLLL
-490 YSIVDLG
+490 SIVDLG
-497 VNYFGWSVN
+497 VNYFGWDVN
-506 TLAKKL
+506 TIGNKLEKLFL
-512 DKMMLDGTQAQELYD
+512 DKAIAQPLYD
-527 VVVAMPGV
+527 MVVAMPGT

-542 FVSYLNLRK
+542 YVSHLNLRK

-562 FVAYHRAIIENGPL
+562 FVAYDRAIIENGPL

-582 GVVEEYINENK
+582 GVVEDYINENK

>member
-11 FLVLFILVGCASES
+11 LLVLFILVGC
-25 GHESGGEY
+25 GEDSSPSAENY
-33 YLNQLKNYEVR
+33 YLTQLKNYEVR

-52 NAEFDAYLD
+52 NKDFDLFLD

-86 IEKPEVGFGHLVY
+86 IEKPEVGFGHIVY
-99 GVDQEE
+99 GVDEEE

-120 YDSLSLRQQYDY
+120 YDKLSLRQQYDY
-132 DLLHYSLLETLAGLY
+132 DLLHYSLLETLCGLE
-147 YSKYDLIFSSASQ
+147 YSKYNLIFSSSSQ

-172 AMYDDESEEDFLV
+172 AMYDEESEEDFLA

-243 YPEVKEIVENEVIP
+243 YPEVKELVENEVIP
-257 SFVTLKDYLNTLYG
+257 AFVTLKEYLNTLYG

-276 KLALCKIDEGYAEYT
+276 KLALTKINNGYAEYT
-291 YMTSSSNNKDMEDIY
+291 YITNTSNNGDMYAIY
-306 TELIELYFDWIY
+306 TQLIEVYSDWVN
-318 NFVSIYQDDE
+318 NFINAYQNNEHILEDYEDFLNDDKA
-328 NILDNYEEFLKND
+328 I
-341 EVLNLNV
+341 NLSA
-348 EDLLEYLRNNSS
+348 EDMLEYLRNNSS
-360 KRYEYLENANYVVSS
+360 KRYEYLEDANYVVSS
-375 LDTLGNTTLGYY
+375 LDTLGDSTLGYY

-392 DNLNQNVIRVNAKV
+392 DNLNQNVIRVNAKINNEEY
-406 DSDSYGQMSVFEVM
+406 DQMSVFEVM

-428 LYQNIYFQQTN
+428 LYQSIYFQQKN

-448 FVGYTEGY
+448 FIGYTEGY

-461 YDALEMLDIPE
+461 MDAIDMLNVDDG
-472 EYKGIA
+472 YKA
-478 RIDSITFNSHII
+478 VAKLNSITFNSHLLL
-490 YSIVDLG
+490 SIVDLG
-497 VNYFGWSVN
+497 VNYFGWDVN
-506 TLAKKL
+506 TIGNKLEKLFL
-512 DKMMLDGTQAQELYD
+512 DKAIAQPLYD
-527 VVVAMPGV
+527 MVVAMPGT

-542 FVSYLNLRK
+542 YVSHLNLRK

-562 FVAYHRAIIENGPL
+562 FVAYDRAIIENGPL

-582 GVVEEYINENK
+582 GVVEDYINENK

>member
-11 FLVLFILVGCASES
+11 LLVVFLLTGCGLES
-25 GHESGGEY
+25 GLESDSE

-99 GVDQEE
+99 GLDEEE
-105 FNKTEKQLEDLLAFD
+105 FNETEKQLEDLLAFD

-132 DLLHYSLLETLAGLY
+132 DLLHYSLLETLCGLE
-147 YSKYDLIFSSASQ
+147 YSKYNLIFSSSSQ

-257 SFVTLKDYLNTLYG
+257 SFVTLKDYLKTLYG
-271 KTKSD
+271 KTTSD
-276 KLALCKIDEGYAEYT
+276 KLTLSKIDKGYAEYT
-291 YMTSSSNNKDMEDIY
+291 YIINSSNNGDMNV
-306 TELIELYFDWIY
+306 IY
-318 NFVSIYQDDE
+318 NQLVEVYTDWVYNFISAYQKNE
-328 NILDNYEEFLKND
+328 NILEDYEDFLND
-341 EVLNLNV
+341 DKVINQSA
-348 EDLLEYLRNNSS
+348 EDILEYLRNNSS
-360 KRYEYLENANYVVSS
+360 KRYEYLEDASYVVSA
-375 LDTLGNTTLGYY
+375 LDTLGDSTLGYY

-392 DNLNQNVIRVNAKV
+392 DNLNQNVIRVNAKI
-406 DSDSYGQMSVFEVM
+406 DNDEYDQMSVFEVM

-448 FVGYTEGY
+448 FIGYTEGY

-461 YDALEMLDIPE
+461 MDAIDMLNVDDG
-472 EYKGIA
+472 YKA
-478 RIDSITFNSHII
+478 VAKLNSITFNSHLLL
-490 YSIVDLG
+490 SIVDLG
-497 VNYFGWSVN
+497 VNYFGWDAN
-506 TLAKKL
+506 TLGKKL
-512 DKMMLDGTQAQELYD
+512 EKMFLDKTIAQTLYD
-527 VVVAMPGV
+527 MVVAMPGT

-542 FVSYLNLRK
+542 FVNHINLRK

-562 FVAYHRAIIENGPL
+562 YVAYDKAIVENGPL

-582 GVVEEYINENK
+582 GVVENYINENK

>member
-11 FLVLFILVGCASES
+11 LLVLFILVGC
-25 GHESGGEY
+25 GEDSSPSAENY
-33 YLNQLKNYEVR
+33 YLTQLKNYQVR

-86 IEKPEVGFGHLVY
+86 IEKPEVGFGHIVY

-105 FNKTEKQLEDLLAFD
+105 FNKTEKQLEELLAFD
-120 YDSLSLRQQYDY
+120 YDKLSLRQQYDY
-132 DLLHYSLLETLAGLY
+132 DLLHYSLLETLCGLE
-147 YSKYDLIFSSASQ
+147 YSKYNLIFSSSSQ
-160 FSDGIVTNLMEF
+160 FSDGIITNLMEF
-172 AMYDDESEEDFLV
+172 AIYDEESEEDFLV

-243 YPEVKEIVENEVIP
+243 YPEVKELVENEVIP
-257 SFVTLKDYLNTLYG
+257 AFVTLKDYLKTLYG
-271 KTKSD
+271 KTTSD
-276 KLALCKIDEGYAEYT
+276 KLTLCKIDEGYAEYT
-291 YMTSSSNNKDMEDIY
+291 YLINSSSNRDITDIY
-306 TELIELYFDWIY
+306 NDLVELYFDWIY
-318 NFVSIYQDDE
+318 NFIGIYQDDE
-328 NILDNYEEFLKND
+328 NVLNKYGEYIQANK
-341 EVLNLNV
+341 VLNLSS
-348 EDLLEYLRNNSS
+348 EDMLEYLRNNSS
-360 KRYEYLENANYVVSS
+360 ERYEYLEDANYVVSS

-392 DNLNQNVIRVNAKV
+392 DNLNQNVIRVNAKI
-406 DSDSYGQMSVFEVM
+406 DSDYYDQMSVFEVM

-439 PHKFRATQS
+439 HHKVRATQS

-461 YDALEMLDIPE
+461 YDALEMLDIPN

-478 RIDSITFNSHII
+478 RIDSITFNSHIL
-490 YSIVDLG
+490 YSIIDLG
-497 VNYFGWSVN
+497 VNYFGWNVK

-512 DKMMLDGTQAQELYD
+512 DNLMLDVSMAQDLYD
-527 VVVAMPGV
+527 TVVAMPGV

-542 FVSYLNLRK
+542 FVNHINLRK

-562 FVAYHRAIIENGPL
+562 FVAYDKAIIENGPL

-582 GVVEEYINENK
+582 GVVEDYINENK

>member
-11 FLVLFILVGCASES
+11 LLVLFILVGCGEDSSPS
-25 GHESGGEY
+25 GENY
-33 YLNQLKNYEVR
+33 YLSQLKNYEVR

-99 GVDQEE
+99 GVDEEE
-105 FNKTEKQLEDLLAFD
+105 FNKTEKQLEELLAFD
-120 YDSLSLRQQYDY
+120 YDKLSLRQQYDY
-132 DLLHYSLLETLAGLY
+132 DLLHYSLLETLCGLE
-147 YSKYDLIFSSASQ
+147 YSKYNLIFSSSSQ

-172 AMYDDESEEDFLV
+172 AMYDEESEKDFLV

-223 DNLISSNGKSI
+223 DTLISSNGKSI

-243 YPEVKEIVENEVIP
+243 YPEVKELVENEVIP
-257 SFVTLKDYLNTLYG
+257 AFVTLKDYLKTLYG
-271 KTKSD
+271 KTTSD
-276 KLALCKIDEGYAEYT
+276 KLTLCKIDEGYAEYT
-291 YMTSSSNNKDMEDIY
+291 YLINSSSNRDITDIY
-306 TELIELYFDWIY
+306 NDLVELYFDWIY
-318 NFVSIYQDDE
+318 NFIGIYQDDE
-328 NILDNYEEFLKND
+328 NVLDKYAEYIKTN
-341 EVLNLNV
+341 EVLNLSS
-348 EDLLEYLRNNSS
+348 EDMLEYLRNNSS
-360 KRYEYLENANYVVSS
+360 ERYEYLEDANYVVSS

-392 DNLNQNVIRVNAKV
+392 DNLNQNVIRVNAKI
-406 DSDSYGQMSVFEVM
+406 DSDYYDQMSVFEVM

-461 YDALEMLDIPE
+461 YDALEMLDIPN

-478 RIDSITFNSHII
+478 RIDSITFNSHIL
-490 YSIVDLG
+490 YSIIDLG
-497 VNYFGWSVN
+497 VNYFGWNVK

-512 DKMMLDGTQAQELYD
+512 DNLMLDSSMAQDLYD
-527 VVVAMPGV
+527 TVVAMPGV

-542 FVSYLNLRK
+542 FVNHINLRK

-562 FVAYHRAIIENGPL
+562 YVAYDKAIVENGPL

-582 GVVEEYINENK
+582 GVVEDYINENK

>member
-1 MKRISKLLSI
+1 M
-11 FLVLFILVGCASES
+11 GC
-25 GHESGGEY
+25 GEDSSPSAENY
-33 YLNQLKNYEVR
+33 YLTQLKNYEVR

-52 NAEFDAYLD
+52 NTEFDAYLD

-86 IEKPEVGFGHLVY
+86 IEKPEVGFGHIVY

-132 DLLHYSLLETLAGLY
+132 DLLHYSLLETLCGLE
-147 YSKYDLIFSSASQ
+147 YSKYNLIFSSSSQ
-160 FSDGIVTNLMEF
+160 FCDGIVTNLMEF
-172 AMYDDESEEDFLV
+172 AIYDEESEEDFLA

-223 DNLISSNGKSI
+223 DNLISSNGRSI

-243 YPEVKEIVENEVIP
+243 YPEVKELVENEVIP
-257 SFVTLKDYLNTLYG
+257 AFVTLKEYLNTLYG

-276 KLALCKIDEGYAEYT
+276 KLALTKINNGYAEYT
-291 YMTSSSNNKDMEDIY
+291 YITNTSNNGDMYAIY
-306 TELIELYFDWIY
+306 TQLIEVYSDWVN
-318 NFVSIYQDDE
+318 NFINAYQNNEHILEDYEDFLNDDKA
-328 NILDNYEEFLKND
+328 I
-341 EVLNLNV
+341 NLSA
-348 EDLLEYLRNNSS
+348 EDMLEYLRNNSS
-360 KRYEYLENANYVVSS
+360 KRYEYLEDANYVVSS
-375 LDTLGNTTLGYY
+375 LDTLGDSTLGYY

-392 DNLNQNVIRVNAKV
+392 DNLNQNVIRVNAKINNEEY
-406 DSDSYGQMSVFEVM
+406 DQMSVFEVM

-428 LYQNIYFQQTN
+428 LYQNIYFQQKN

-448 FVGYTEGY
+448 FIGYTEGY

-461 YDALEMLDIPE
+461 MDAIDMLNVDDG
-472 EYKGIA
+472 YKA
-478 RIDSITFNSHII
+478 VAKLNSITFNSHLLL
-490 YSIVDLG
+490 SIVDLG
-497 VNYFGWSVN
+497 VNYFGWDVN
-506 TLAKKL
+506 TIGNKLEKLFL
-512 DKMMLDGTQAQELYD
+512 DKAIAQPLYD
-527 VVVAMPGV
+527 MVVAMPGT

-542 FVSYLNLRK
+542 YVSHLNLRK

-562 FVAYHRAIIENGPL
+562 FVAYDRAIIENGPL

-582 GVVEEYINENK
+582 CVVEDYINENK

>member
-11 FLVLFILVGCASES
+11 LLVLFILVGC
-25 GHESGGEY
+25 GEDSSPSAENY
-33 YLNQLKNYEVR
+33 YLTQLKNYEVR

-52 NAEFDAYLD
+52 NKDFDLFLD

-86 IEKPEVGFGHLVY
+86 IEKPEVGFGHIVY
-99 GVDQEE
+99 GVDEEE

-120 YDSLSLRQQYDY
+120 YDKLSLRQQYDY
-132 DLLHYSLLETLAGLY
+132 DLLHYSLLETLCGLE
-147 YSKYDLIFSSASQ
+147 YSKYNLIFSSSSQ
-160 FSDGIVTNLMEF
+160 FCDGIVTNLMEF
-172 AMYDDESEEDFLV
+172 AMYDEESEEDFLA

-243 YPEVKEIVENEVIP
+243 YPEVKELVENEVIP
-257 SFVTLKDYLNTLYG
+257 AFVTLKEYLNTLYG

-276 KLALCKIDEGYAEYT
+276 KLALTKINKGYAEYT
-291 YMTSSSNNKDMEDIY
+291 YITNTSNNGDMYAIY
-306 TELIELYFDWIY
+306 TQLIEVYSDWVN
-318 NFVSIYQDDE
+318 NFINAYQNNEHILEDYEDFLNDDKA
-328 NILDNYEEFLKND
+328 I
-341 EVLNLNV
+341 NLSA
-348 EDLLEYLRNNSS
+348 EDMLEYLRNNSS
-360 KRYEYLENANYVVSS
+360 KRYEYLEDANYVVSA
-375 LDTLGNTTLGYY
+375 LDTLGDSTLGYY

-392 DNLNQNVIRVNAKV
+392 DNLNQNVIRVNAKINNEEY
-406 DSDSYGQMSVFEVM
+406 DQMSVFEVM

-428 LYQNIYFQQTN
+428 LYQNIYFQQKN

-448 FVGYTEGY
+448 FIGYTEGY

-461 YDALEMLDIPE
+461 MDAIDMLNVDD
-472 EYKGIA
+472 EYKA
-478 RIDSITFNSHII
+478 VAKLNSITFNSHLLL
-490 YSIVDLG
+490 SIVDLG
-497 VNYFGWSVN
+497 VNYFGWDVN
-506 TLAKKL
+506 TIGNKLEKLFL
-512 DKMMLDGTQAQELYD
+512 DKAIAQPLYD
-527 VVVAMPGV
+527 MVVAMPGT

-542 FVSYLNLRK
+542 YVSHLNLRK

-562 FVAYHRAIIENGPL
+562 FVAYDRAIIENGPL

-582 GVVEEYINENK
+582 GVVEDYINENK

>member
-11 FLVLFILVGCASES
+11 LLVVFLLTGCGLES
-25 GHESGGEY
+25 GLESDSE

-52 NAEFDAYLD
+52 NAEFDTYLD

-86 IEKPEVGFGHLVY
+86 IEKPEVGFGHIVY
-99 GVDQEE
+99 GVDEEE

-243 YPEVKEIVENEVIP
+243 YPEVKKIVENEVIP
-257 SFVTLKDYLNTLYG
+257 SFVTLKDYLKTLYG
-271 KTKSD
+271 KTTSD
-276 KLALCKIDEGYAEYT
+276 KLTLCKIDKGYAEYT
-291 YMTSSSNNKDMEDIY
+291 YIINSSNNGDMNV
-306 TELIELYFDWIY
+306 IY
-318 NFVSIYQDDE
+318 NQLVEVYTDWVYNFISAYQKNE
-328 NILDNYEEFLKND
+328 NILEDYEDFLND
-341 EVLNLNV
+341 DKVINQSA
-348 EDLLEYLRNNSS
+348 EDMLEYLRNNSS
-360 KRYEYLENANYVVSS
+360 KRYEYLEDASYVVSA
-375 LDTLGNTTLGYY
+375 LDTLGDSTLGYY

-392 DNLNQNVIRVNAKV
+392 DNLNQNVIRVNAKI
-406 DSDSYGQMSVFEVM
+406 DNDEYDQMSVFEVM

-428 LYQNIYFQQTN
+428 LYQNIYFQQRN

-448 FVGYTEGY
+448 FIGYTEGY

-461 YDALEMLDIPE
+461 MDAIDMLNIDDG
-472 EYKGIA
+472 YKA
-478 RIDSITFNSHII
+478 VAKLNSITFNSHLLL
-490 YSIVDLG
+490 SIVDLG
-497 VNYFGWSVN
+497 VNYFGWDVN
-506 TLAKKL
+506 TLGKKL
-512 DKMMLDGTQAQELYD
+512 EKMFLDKTIAQTLYD
-527 VVVAMPGV
+527 MVVAMPGT

-542 FVSYLNLRK
+542 YVSHLNLRK

-562 FVAYHRAIIENGPL
+562 FVTYDKVIIENGPL

-582 GVVEEYINENK
+582 GVVENYINENK

>member
-11 FLVLFILVGCASES
+11 LLVLFILVGC
-25 GHESGGEY
+25 GEDSSPSAENY
-33 YLNQLKNYEVR
+33 YLTQLKNYEVR

-52 NAEFDAYLD
+52 NKDFDLFLD

-86 IEKPEVGFGHLVY
+86 IEKPEVGFGHIVY
-99 GVDQEE
+99 GVDEEE

-120 YDSLSLRQQYDY
+120 YDKLSLRQQYDY
-132 DLLHYSLLETLAGLY
+132 DLLHYSLLETLCGLE
-147 YSKYDLIFSSASQ
+147 YSKYNLIFSSSSQ
-160 FSDGIVTNLMEF
+160 FCDGIVTNLMEF
-172 AMYDDESEEDFLV
+172 AMYDEESEEDFLA

-243 YPEVKEIVENEVIP
+243 YPEVKELVENEVIP
-257 SFVTLKDYLNTLYG
+257 AFVTLKEYLNTLYG

-276 KLALCKIDEGYAEYT
+276 KLALTKINKGYAEYT
-291 YMTSSSNNKDMEDIY
+291 YITNTSNNGDMYAIY
-306 TELIELYFDWIY
+306 TQLIEVYSDWVN
-318 NFVSIYQDDE
+318 NFINAYQNNEHILEDYEDFLNDDKA
-328 NILDNYEEFLKND
+328 I
-341 EVLNLNV
+341 NLSA
-348 EDLLEYLRNNSS
+348 EDMLEYLRNNSS
-360 KRYEYLENANYVVSS
+360 KRYEYLEDANYVVSA
-375 LDTLGNTTLGYY
+375 LDTLGDSTLGYY

-392 DNLNQNVIRVNAKV
+392 DNLNQNVIRVNAKINNEEY
-406 DSDSYGQMSVFEVM
+406 DQMSVFEVM

-428 LYQNIYFQQTN
+428 LYQNIYFQQKN

-448 FVGYTEGY
+448 FIGYTEGY

-461 YDALEMLDIPE
+461 MDAIDMLNVDDG
-472 EYKGIA
+472 YKA
-478 RIDSITFNSHII
+478 VAKLNSITFNSHLLL
-490 YSIVDLG
+490 SIVDLG
-497 VNYFGWSVN
+497 VNYFGWDVN
-506 TLAKKL
+506 TIGNKLEKLFL
-512 DKMMLDGTQAQELYD
+512 DKAIAQPLYD
-527 VVVAMPGV
+527 MVVAMPGT

-542 FVSYLNLRK
+542 YVSHLNLRK

-562 FVAYHRAIIENGPL
+562 FVAYDRAIIENGPL

-582 GVVEEYINENK
+582 GVVEDYINENK

>member
-1 MKRISKLLSI
+1 MKKISKLLSI
-11 FLVLFILVGCASES
+11 LLVVFLLVGC
-25 GHESGGEY
+25 GEDSSPSAENY
-33 YLNQLKNYEVR
+33 YLTQLKNYQVR

-52 NAEFDAYLD
+52 NRDFDLFLD

-86 IEKPEVGFGHLVY
+86 IEKPEVGFGHIVY

-105 FNKTEKQLEDLLAFD
+105 FNKTEKQLEELLAFD
-120 YDSLSLRQQYDY
+120 YDKLSLRQQYDY
-132 DLLHYSLLETLAGLY
+132 DLLHYSLLETLCGLE
-147 YSKYDLIFSSASQ
+147 YSKYNLIFSSSSQ
-160 FSDGIVTNLMEF
+160 FSDGIITNLMEF
-172 AMYDDESEEDFLV
+172 AIYDEESEEDFLV

-243 YPEVKEIVENEVIP
+243 YPEVKELVENEVIP
-257 SFVTLKDYLNTLYG
+257 AFVTLKDYLKTLYG
-271 KTKSD
+271 KTTSD
-276 KLALCKIDEGYAEYT
+276 KLTLCKIDEGYAEYT
-291 YMTSSSNNKDMEDIY
+291 YLINSSSNRDITDIY
-306 TELIELYFDWIY
+306 NDLVELYFDWIY
-318 NFVSIYQDDE
+318 NFIGIYQDDE
-328 NILDNYEEFLKND
+328 NVLNKYGEYIQANK
-341 EVLNLNV
+341 VLNLSS
-348 EDLLEYLRNNSS
+348 EDMLEYLRNNSS
-360 KRYEYLENANYVVSS
+360 ERYEYLEDANYVVSS

-392 DNLNQNVIRVNAKV
+392 DNLNQNVIRVNAKI
-406 DSDSYGQMSVFEVM
+406 DSDYYDQMSVFEVM

-439 PHKFRATQS
+439 PHKVRATQS

-461 YDALEMLDIPE
+461 YDALEMLDIPN

-478 RIDSITFNSHII
+478 RIDSITFNSHIL
-490 YSIVDLG
+490 YSIIDLG
-497 VNYFGWSVN
+497 VNYFGWNVK

-512 DKMMLDGTQAQELYD
+512 DNLMLDSSMAQDLYD
-527 VVVAMPGV
+527 TVVAMPGV

-542 FVSYLNLRK
+542 FVNHINLRK

-562 FVAYHRAIIENGPL
+562 FVAYDKAIIENGPL

-582 GVVEEYINENK
+582 GVVEDYINENK

>member
-11 FLVLFILVGCASES
+11 LLVLFILVGC
-25 GHESGGEY
+25 GEDSSPSAENY
-33 YLNQLKNYEVR
+33 YLTQLKNYEVR

-52 NAEFDAYLD
+52 NKDFDLFLD

-86 IEKPEVGFGHLVY
+86 IEKPEVGFGHIVY
-99 GVDQEE
+99 GVDEEE

-120 YDSLSLRQQYDY
+120 YDKLSLRQQYDY
-132 DLLHYSLLETLAGLY
+132 DLLHYSLLETLCGLE
-147 YSKYDLIFSSASQ
+147 YSKYNLIFSSSSQ

-172 AMYDDESEEDFLV
+172 AMYDEESEEDFLA

-243 YPEVKEIVENEVIP
+243 YPGVKELVENEVIP
-257 SFVTLKDYLNTLYG
+257 AFVTLKEYLNTLYG

-276 KLALCKIDEGYAEYT
+276 KLALTKINNGYAEYT
-291 YMTSSSNNKDMEDIY
+291 YITNTSNNGDMYAIY
-306 TELIELYFDWIY
+306 TQLIEVYSDWVN
-318 NFVSIYQDDE
+318 NFINAYQNNEHILEDYEDFLNDDKA
-328 NILDNYEEFLKND
+328 I
-341 EVLNLNV
+341 NLSA
-348 EDLLEYLRNNSS
+348 EDMLEYLRNNSS
-360 KRYEYLENANYVVSS
+360 KRYEYLEDANYVVSA
-375 LDTLGNTTLGYY
+375 LDTLGDSTLGYY

-392 DNLNQNVIRVNAKV
+392 DNLNQNVIRVNAKINNE
-406 DSDSYGQMSVFEVM
+406 DYDQMSVFEVM

-428 LYQNIYFQQTN
+428 LYQNIYFQQKN

-448 FVGYTEGY
+448 FIGYTEGY

-461 YDALEMLDIPE
+461 MDAIDMLNVDD
-472 EYKGIA
+472 EYKA
-478 RIDSITFNSHII
+478 VAKLNSITFNSHLLL
-490 YSIVDLG
+490 SIVDLG
-497 VNYFGWSVN
+497 VNYFGWDVN
-506 TLAKKL
+506 TIGNKLEKLFL
-512 DKMMLDGTQAQELYD
+512 DKAIAQPLYD
-527 VVVAMPGV
+527 MVVAMPGT

-542 FVSYLNLRK
+542 YVSHLNLRK

-562 FVAYHRAIIENGPL
+562 FVAYDRAIIENGPL

-582 GVVEEYINENK
+582 GVVEDYINENK

>member
-11 FLVLFILVGCASES
+11 LLVLFILVGC
-25 GHESGGEY
+25 GEDSSPSAENY
-33 YLNQLKNYEVR
+33 YLTQLKNYEVR

-52 NAEFDAYLD
+52 NKDFDLFLD

-86 IEKPEVGFGHLVY
+86 IEKPEVGFGHIVY
-99 GVDQEE
+99 GVDEEE

-120 YDSLSLRQQYDY
+120 YDKLSLRQQYDY
-132 DLLHYSLLETLAGLY
+132 DLLHYSLLETLCGLE
-147 YSKYDLIFSSASQ
+147 YSKYNLIFSSSSQ

-172 AMYDDESEEDFLV
+172 AMYDEESEEDFLA

-243 YPEVKEIVENEVIP
+243 YPEVKELVENEVIP
-257 SFVTLKDYLNTLYG
+257 AFVTLKEYLNTLYG

-276 KLALCKIDEGYAEYT
+276 KLALTKINNGYAEYT
-291 YMTSSSNNKDMEDIY
+291 YITNTSNNGDMYAIY
-306 TELIELYFDWIY
+306 TQLIEVYSDWVN
-318 NFVSIYQDDE
+318 NFINAYQNNEHILEDYEDFLNDDKA
-328 NILDNYEEFLKND
+328 I
-341 EVLNLNV
+341 NLSA
-348 EDLLEYLRNNSS
+348 EDMLEYLRNNSS
-360 KRYEYLENANYVVSS
+360 KRYEYLEDANYVVSS
-375 LDTLGNTTLGYY
+375 LDTLGDSTLGYY

-392 DNLNQNVIRVNAKV
+392 DNLNQNVIRVNAKINNEEY
-406 DSDSYGQMSVFEVM
+406 DQMSVFEVM

-428 LYQNIYFQQTN
+428 LYQNIYFQQKN

-448 FVGYTEGY
+448 FIGYTEGY

-461 YDALEMLDIPE
+461 MDAIDMLNVDDG
-472 EYKGIA
+472 YKA
-478 RIDSITFNSHII
+478 VAKLNSITFNSHLLL
-490 YSIVDLG
+490 SIVDLG
-497 VNYFGWSVN
+497 VNYFGWDVN
-506 TLAKKL
+506 TIGNKLEKLFL
-512 DKMMLDGTQAQELYD
+512 DKAIAQPLYD
-527 VVVAMPGV
+527 MVVAMPGT

-542 FVSYLNLRK
+542 YVSHLNLRK

-562 FVAYHRAIIENGPL
+562 FVAYDMAIIENGPL

-582 GVVEEYINENK
+582 GVVEDYINENK

>member
-11 FLVLFILVGCASES
+11 LLVLLLLVGCGEDSS
-25 GHESGGEY
+25 PSGGEY
-33 YLNQLKNYEVR
+33 YLNQLKNYQVR

-52 NAEFDAYLD
+52 NVEFDAYLD

-78 VADYKAMG
+78 VADYKAMS

-99 GVDQEE
+99 GLDEEE

-132 DLLHYSLLETLAGLY
+132 DLLHYSLLETLCGLE
-147 YSKYDLIFSSASQ
+147 YSKYNLIFSSSSQ

-172 AMYDDESEEDFLV
+172 AMYDEESEKDFLV

-243 YPEVKEIVENEVIP
+243 YPEVKELVENEVIP
-257 SFVTLKDYLNTLYG
+257 AFVTLKDYLKTLYG
-271 KTKSD
+271 KITSD
-276 KLALCKIDEGYAEYT
+276 ELTLCKIDEGYAEYT
-291 YMTSSSNNKDMEDIY
+291 YLINSSSNRDITDIY
-306 TELIELYFDWIY
+306 NDLVELYFDWIY
-318 NFVSIYQDDE
+318 NFIGIYQDDE
-328 NILDNYEEFLKND
+328 NVLNKYGEYIQANK
-341 EVLNLNV
+341 VLNLSS
-348 EDLLEYLRNNSS
+348 EDMLEYLRNNSS
-360 KRYEYLENANYVVSS
+360 ERYEYLEDANYVGSA

-392 DNLNQNVIRVNAKV
+392 DNLNQNVIRVNAKI
-406 DSDSYGQMSVFEVM
+406 DSDYYDQMSVFEVM

-439 PHKFRATQS
+439 PHKVRATQS

-461 YDALEMLDIPE
+461 YDALEMLDIPN

-478 RIDSITFNSHII
+478 RIDSITFNSHIL
-490 YSIVDLG
+490 YSIIDLG
-497 VNYFGWSVN
+497 VNYFGWNVK

-512 DKMMLDGTQAQELYD
+512 DNLMLDSSMAQDLYD
-527 VVVAMPGV
+527 TVVAMPGV

-542 FVSYLNLRK
+542 FVNHINLRK

-562 FVAYHRAIIENGPL
+562 FVAYDKAIIENGPL

-582 GVVEEYINENK
+582 GVVEDYINENK

>member
-11 FLVLFILVGCASES
+11 LLVLFILVGC
-25 GHESGGEY
+25 GEDSSSSAENY
-33 YLNQLKNYEVR
+33 YLTQLKNYEVR

-52 NAEFDAYLD
+52 NKDFDLFLD

-86 IEKPEVGFGHLVY
+86 IEKPEVGFGHIVY
-99 GVDQEE
+99 GVDEEE

-120 YDSLSLRQQYDY
+120 YDKLSLRQQYDY
-132 DLLHYSLLETLAGLY
+132 DLLHYSLLETLCGLE
-147 YSKYDLIFSSASQ
+147 YSKYNLIFSSSSQ
-160 FSDGIVTNLMEF
+160 FCDGIVTNLMEF
-172 AMYDDESEEDFLV
+172 AMYDEESEEDFLA

-243 YPEVKEIVENEVIP
+243 YPEVKELVENEVIP
-257 SFVTLKDYLNTLYG
+257 AFVTLKEYLNTLYG

-276 KLALCKIDEGYAEYT
+276 KLALTKINKGYAEYT
-291 YMTSSSNNKDMEDIY
+291 YITNTSNNGDMYAIY
-306 TELIELYFDWIY
+306 TQLIEVYSDWVN
-318 NFVSIYQDDE
+318 NFINAYQNNEHILEDYEDFLNDDKA
-328 NILDNYEEFLKND
+328 I
-341 EVLNLNV
+341 NLSA
-348 EDLLEYLRNNSS
+348 EDMLEYLRNNSS
-360 KRYEYLENANYVVSS
+360 KRYEYLEDANYVVSA
-375 LDTLGNTTLGYY
+375 LDTLGDSTLGYY

-392 DNLNQNVIRVNAKV
+392 DNLNQNVIRVNAKINNE
-406 DSDSYGQMSVFEVM
+406 DYDQMSVFEVM

-428 LYQNIYFQQTN
+428 LYQNIYFQQKN

-448 FVGYTEGY
+448 FIGYTEGY

-461 YDALEMLDIPE
+461 MDAIDMLNVDD
-472 EYKGIA
+472 EYKA
-478 RIDSITFNSHII
+478 VAKLNSITFNSHLLL
-490 YSIVDLG
+490 SIVDLG
-497 VNYFGWSVN
+497 VNYFGWDVN
-506 TLAKKL
+506 TIGNKLEKLFL
-512 DKMMLDGTQAQELYD
+512 DKAIAQPLYD
-527 VVVAMPGV
+527 MVVAMPGT

-542 FVSYLNLRK
+542 YVSHLNLRK

-562 FVAYHRAIIENGPL
+562 FVAYDRAIIENGPL

-582 GVVEEYINENK
+582 GVVEDYINENK

>member
-1 MKRISKLLSI
+1 MKKISKLLSI
-11 FLVLFILVGCASES
+11 LLVVFLLVGC
-25 GHESGGEY
+25 GEDSSPSADNY
-33 YLNQLKNYEVR
+33 YLTQLKNYQVR

-52 NAEFDAYLD
+52 NRDFDLFLD

-86 IEKPEVGFGHLVY
+86 IEKPEVGFGHIVY

-105 FNKTEKQLEDLLAFD
+105 FNKTEKQLEELLAFD
-120 YDSLSLRQQYDY
+120 YDKLSLRQQYDY
-132 DLLHYSLLETLAGLY
+132 DLLHYSLLETLCGLD
-147 YSKYDLIFSSASQ
+147 YSKYNLIFSSSSQ
-160 FSDGIVTNLMEF
+160 FSDGIITNLMEF
-172 AMYDDESEEDFLV
+172 AMYDEESEEDFLV

-243 YPEVKEIVENEVIP
+243 YPEVKELVENEVIP
-257 SFVTLKDYLNTLYG
+257 AFVTLKDYLKTLYG
-271 KTKSD
+271 KTTSD
-276 KLALCKIDEGYAEYT
+276 KLTLCKIDEGYAEYT
-291 YMTSSSNNKDMEDIY
+291 YLINSSSNRDITDIY
-306 TELIELYFDWIY
+306 NDLVELYFDWIY
-318 NFVSIYQDDE
+318 NFIGIYQDDE
-328 NILDNYEEFLKND
+328 NVLNKYGEYVQANK
-341 EVLNLNV
+341 VLNLSS
-348 EDLLEYLRNNSS
+348 EDMLEYLRNNSS
-360 KRYEYLENANYVVSS
+360 ERYEYLEDANYVVSS

-392 DNLNQNVIRVNAKV
+392 DNLNQNVIRVNAKI
-406 DSDSYGQMSVFEVM
+406 DSDYYDQMSVFEVM

-439 PHKFRATQS
+439 PHKVRATQS

-461 YDALEMLDIPE
+461 YDALEMLDIPN

-478 RIDSITFNSHII
+478 RIDSITFNSHIL
-490 YSIVDLG
+490 YSIIDLG
-497 VNYFGWSVN
+497 VNYFGWNVK

-512 DKMMLDGTQAQELYD
+512 DNLMLDASMAQDLYD
-527 VVVAMPGV
+527 TVVAMPGV

-542 FVSYLNLRK
+542 FVNHINLRK

-562 FVAYHRAIIENGPL
+562 FVAYDRAIIENGPL

-582 GVVEEYINENK
+582 GVVEDYINENK

>member
-11 FLVLFILVGCASES
+11 LLVLFILVGC
-25 GHESGGEY
+25 GEDSSPSAENY
-33 YLNQLKNYEVR
+33 YLTQLKNYEVR

-52 NAEFDAYLD
+52 NKDFDLFLD

-86 IEKPEVGFGHLVY
+86 IEKPEVGFGHIVY
-99 GVDQEE
+99 GVDEEE

-120 YDSLSLRQQYDY
+120 YDKLSLRQQYDY
-132 DLLHYSLLETLAGLY
+132 DLLHYSLLETLCGLE
-147 YSKYDLIFSSASQ
+147 YSKYNLIFSSSSQ
-160 FSDGIVTNLMEF
+160 FCDGIVTNLMEF
-172 AMYDDESEEDFLV
+172 AMYDEESEEDFLA

-243 YPEVKEIVENEVIP
+243 YPEVKELVENEVIP
-257 SFVTLKDYLNTLYG
+257 AFVTLKEYLNTLYG

-276 KLALCKIDEGYAEYT
+276 KLALTKINKGYAEYT
-291 YMTSSSNNKDMEDIY
+291 YITNTSNNGDMYAIY
-306 TELIELYFDWIY
+306 TQLIEVYSDWVN
-318 NFVSIYQDDE
+318 NFINAYQNNEHILEDYEDFLNDDKA
-328 NILDNYEEFLKND
+328 I
-341 EVLNLNV
+341 NLSA
-348 EDLLEYLRNNSS
+348 EDMLEYLRNNSS
-360 KRYEYLENANYVVSS
+360 KRYEYLEDANYVVSA
-375 LDTLGNTTLGYY
+375 LDTLGDSTLGYY

-392 DNLNQNVIRVNAKV
+392 DNLNQNVIRVNAKINNE
-406 DSDSYGQMSVFEVM
+406 DYDQMSVFEVM

-428 LYQNIYFQQTN
+428 LYQNIYFQQKN

-448 FVGYTEGY
+448 FIGYTEGY

-461 YDALEMLDIPE
+461 MDAIDMLNVDD
-472 EYKGIA
+472 EYKA
-478 RIDSITFNSHII
+478 VAKLNSITFNSHLLL
-490 YSIVDLG
+490 SIVDLG
-497 VNYFGWSVN
+497 VNYFGWDVN
-506 TLAKKL
+506 TIGNKLEKLFL
-512 DKMMLDGTQAQELYD
+512 DKAIAQPLYD
-527 VVVAMPGV
+527 MVVAMPGT

-542 FVSYLNLRK
+542 YVSHLNLRK

-562 FVAYHRAIIENGPL
+562 FVAYDRAIIENGSL

-582 GVVEEYINENK
+582 GVVEDYINENK

>member
-11 FLVLFILVGCASES
+11 LLVLFILVGC
-25 GHESGGEY
+25 GEDSSSSAENY
-33 YLNQLKNYEVR
+33 YLTQLKNYEVR

-52 NAEFDAYLD
+52 NKDFDLFLD

-86 IEKPEVGFGHLVY
+86 IEKPEVGFGHIVY
-99 GVDQEE
+99 GVDEEE

-120 YDSLSLRQQYDY
+120 YDKLSLRQQYDY
-132 DLLHYSLLETLAGLY
+132 DLLHYSLLETLCGLE
-147 YSKYDLIFSSASQ
+147 YSKYNLIFSSSSQ

-172 AMYDDESEEDFLV
+172 AMYDEESEEDFLA

-243 YPEVKEIVENEVIP
+243 YPEVKELVENEVIP
-257 SFVTLKDYLNTLYG
+257 AFVTLKEYLNTLYG

-276 KLALCKIDEGYAEYT
+276 KLALTKINKGYAEYT
-291 YMTSSSNNKDMEDIY
+291 YITNTSNNGDMYAIY
-306 TELIELYFDWIY
+306 TQLIEVYSDWVN
-318 NFVSIYQDDE
+318 NFINAYQNNEHILEDYEDFLNDDKA
-328 NILDNYEEFLKND
+328 I
-341 EVLNLNV
+341 NLSA
-348 EDLLEYLRNNSS
+348 EDMLEYLRNNSS
-360 KRYEYLENANYVVSS
+360 KRYEYLEDANYVVSA
-375 LDTLGNTTLGYY
+375 LDTLGDSTLGYY

-392 DNLNQNVIRVNAKV
+392 DNLNQNVIRVNAKINNEEY
-406 DSDSYGQMSVFEVM
+406 DQMSVFEVM

-428 LYQNIYFQQTN
+428 LYQNIYFQQKN

-448 FVGYTEGY
+448 FIGYTEGY

-461 YDALEMLDIPE
+461 MDAIDMLNVDD
-472 EYKGIA
+472 EYKA
-478 RIDSITFNSHII
+478 VAKLNSITFNSHLLL
-490 YSIVDLG
+490 SIVDLG
-497 VNYFGWSVN
+497 VNYFGWDVN
-506 TLAKKL
+506 TIGNKLEKLFL
-512 DKMMLDGTQAQELYD
+512 DKAIAQPLYD
-527 VVVAMPGV
+527 MVVAMPGT

-542 FVSYLNLRK
+542 YVSHLNLRK

-562 FVAYHRAIIENGPL
+562 FVAYDRAIIENGPL

-582 GVVEEYINENK
+582 GVVEDYINENK

>member
-1 MKRISKLLSI
+1 MKIISKLLSI
-11 FLVLFILVGCASES
+11 LLVVFLLTGCGLES
-25 GHESGGEY
+25 GLESDSE

-86 IEKPEVGFGHLVY
+86 IEKPEVGFGHIVY
-99 GVDQEE
+99 GLDEEE

-172 AMYDDESEEDFLV
+172 AMYDEESEEDFLV

-276 KLALCKIDEGYAEYT
+276 KLALTKINKGYAEYT
-291 YMTSSSNNKDMEDIY
+291 YITNTSNNGDMYAIY
-306 TELIELYFDWIY
+306 TQLIEVYSDWVN
-318 NFVSIYQDDE
+318 NFINAYQNNEHILEDYEDFLNDDKV
-328 NILDNYEEFLKND
+328 I
-341 EVLNLNV
+341 NLSA
-348 EDLLEYLRNNSS
+348 EDMLEYLRNNSS
-360 KRYEYLENANYVVSS
+360 KRYDYLEDASYVVSA
-375 LDTLGNTTLGYY
+375 LDTLGDSTLGYY

-392 DNLNQNVIRVNAKV
+392 DNLNQNVIRVNAKI
-406 DSDSYGQMSVFEVM
+406 DNDEYDQMSVFEVM

-448 FVGYTEGY
+448 FIGYTEGY

-461 YDALEMLDIPE
+461 MDAIDMLNVDDG
-472 EYKGIA
+472 YKA
-478 RIDSITFNSHII
+478 VAKLNSITFNSHLLL
-490 YSIVDLG
+490 SIVDLG
-497 VNYFGWSVN
+497 VNYFGWDVN
-506 TLAKKL
+506 TIGNKLEKLFL
-512 DKMMLDGTQAQELYD
+512 DKAIAQPLYD
-527 VVVAMPGV
+527 MVVSMPGT

-542 FVSYLNLRK
+542 YVSHLNLRK

-562 FVAYHRAIIENGPL
+562 FVAYDRAIVENGPL

>member
-11 FLVLFILVGCASES
+11 LLVLFILVGC
-25 GHESGGEY
+25 GEDSSPSADNY
-33 YLNQLKNYEVR
+33 YLTQLKNYEVR

-52 NAEFDAYLD
+52 NKDFDLFLD

-86 IEKPEVGFGHLVY
+86 IEKPEVGFGHIVY
-99 GVDQEE
+99 GVDEEE

-120 YDSLSLRQQYDY
+120 YDKLSLRQQYDY
-132 DLLHYSLLETLAGLY
+132 DLLHYSLLETLCGLE
-147 YSKYDLIFSSASQ
+147 YSKYNLIFSSSSQ

-172 AMYDDESEEDFLV
+172 AIYDEESEEDFLV

-223 DNLISSNGKSI
+223 DNLISSNGRSI

-243 YPEVKEIVENEVIP
+243 YPEVKELVENEVIP
-257 SFVTLKDYLNTLYG
+257 AFVTLKEYLNTLYG

-276 KLALCKIDEGYAEYT
+276 KLALTKINKGYAEYT
-291 YMTSSSNNKDMEDIY
+291 YITNTSNNGDMYAIY
-306 TELIELYFDWIY
+306 TQLIEVYSDWVN
-318 NFVSIYQDDE
+318 NFINAYQNNEHILEDYEDFLNDDKA
-328 NILDNYEEFLKND
+328 I
-341 EVLNLNV
+341 NLSA
-348 EDLLEYLRNNSS
+348 EDMLEYLRNNSS
-360 KRYEYLENANYVVSS
+360 KRYEYLEDANYVVSA
-375 LDTLGNTTLGYY
+375 LDTLGDSTLGYY

-392 DNLNQNVIRVNAKV
+392 DNLNQNVIRVNAKINNE
-406 DSDSYGQMSVFEVM
+406 DYDQMSVFEVM

-428 LYQNIYFQQTN
+428 LYQNIYFQQKN

-448 FVGYTEGY
+448 FIGYTEGY

-461 YDALEMLDIPE
+461 MDAIDMLNVDD
-472 EYKGIA
+472 EYKA
-478 RIDSITFNSHII
+478 VAKLNSITFNSHLLL
-490 YSIVDLG
+490 SIVDLG
-497 VNYFGWSVN
+497 VNYFGWDVN
-506 TLAKKL
+506 TIGNKLEKLFL
-512 DKMMLDGTQAQELYD
+512 DKAIAQPLYD
-527 VVVAMPGV
+527 MVVAMPGT

-542 FVSYLNLRK
+542 YVSHLNLRK

-562 FVAYHRAIIENGPL
+562 FVAYDRAIIENGPL

-582 GVVEEYINENK
+582 GVVEDYINENK